1 MYNGTVHCCSISAI
15 DRMACLYSQ
24 QPVPPPPIVCVF
36 DKQTFSQSQNRLLNK
51 LILLFY
57 SSNKTGNSIG
67 LQLGVS
73 VLTLCEALEWGAFQL
88 VHWLKRSMMV
98 AYTSSQRWSQ
108 LMQRRRISTHPSSSR
123 MTDD

>member
-1 MYNGTVHCCSISAI
+1 
-15 DRMACLYSQ
+15 
-24 QPVPPPPIVCVF
+24 VF
-36 DKQTFSQSQNRLLNK
+36 DKQTFSSQFQNSKWLLNK

-88 VHWLKRSMMV
+88 IHWLKPSMV
-98 AYTSSQRWSQ
+98 AYTSSQRWSR
-108 LMQRRRISTHPSSSR
+108 LMQRRRISPHPSSSQ
-123 MTDD
+123 MTED